1 LRYDRSFAVLMLDA
15 DNLKPVNDTYGHE
28 AGSELITHVA
38 TVIREQLRSSDIIAR
53 FGGDEFVALLP
64 ETASESACIA
74 AERIRGI
81 LAEYA
86 MDFKNASITV
96 TVSIGVA
103 GFSEHGGS
111 VKEVMNCADKALYF
125 CKESGR
131 NKIAVFDPACMQ
143 GSNAANA

>member
-1 LRYDRSFAVLMLDA
+1 
-15 DNLKPVNDTYGHE
+15 
-28 AGSELITHVA
+28 
-38 TVIREQLRSSDIIAR
+38 
-53 FGGDEFVALLP
+53 
-64 ETASESACIA
+64 
-74 AERIRGI
+74 
-81 LAEYA
+81 A

-131 NKIAVFDPACMQ
+131 NKIAVFDPACMH